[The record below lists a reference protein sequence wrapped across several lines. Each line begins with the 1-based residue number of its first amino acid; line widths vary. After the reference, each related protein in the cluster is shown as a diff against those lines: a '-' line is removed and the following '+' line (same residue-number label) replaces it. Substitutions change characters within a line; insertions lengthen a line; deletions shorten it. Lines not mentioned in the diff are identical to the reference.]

1 MAQESSNL
9 KIAIEEPRTWARRLI
24 ITVPAERV
32 ERERGEVARRLAQ
45 RLKLPGFRK
54 GKVPAHVL
62 ERKYGPAIENETVER
77 VVGNAYREALQAEG
91 LEPITQGSVEEVEY
105 QPGSDLTFRV
115 AFEIRPQ
122 IELERLGGFQLVR
135 ERPEVRDEDV
145 DRVVERLRAEHAVW
159 RPVEDAAPADGD
171 AVEVE
176 LTELDKPEP
185 KPERYRLV
193 LGQGQ
198 AVPEVEALIR
208 GLKAGEEAEG
218 VVPVSS
224 AEGTTR
230 EETVR
235 VRLLA
240 VRRPELPELDD
251 EWARSLG
258 DFEDLATL
266 RARIRED
273 LQRDAEASAERDLR
287 RQLIDRI
294 VEANPFEVPDAMVEQ
309 YLDSILQP
317 REGADAQQLV
327 EVREAARP
335 AAEQAIRRTLV
346 LDRVAKMEGLE
357 ATPAEVD
364 ARVEEIASR
373 VGRPAE
379 EMRRQLSRSGRL
391 EALADEITEE
401 KVFEYLKSLSTV
413 E

>member
-1 MAQESSNL
+1 MAQETSNL
-9 KIAIEEPRTWARRLI
+9 KIAIEEPRTWARRLT

-32 ERERGEVARRLAQ
+32 ERERGEVTRRLAQ

-54 GKVPAHVL
+54 GKIPAHVL
-62 ERKYGPAIENETVER
+62 ERRYGPAIDSETVER
-77 VVGNAYREALQAEG
+77 VVGNAYREALRAEG

-105 QPGSDLTFRV
+105 KPGSDLTFRV
-115 AFEIRPQ
+115 AFEIKPQ
-122 IELERLGGFQLVR
+122 IQLERLGGFQLVR

-145 DRVVERLRAEHAVW
+145 DRMIERLRAEHAVW
-159 RPVEDAAPADGD
+159 RPIEDAAPENGD

-176 LTELDKPEP
+176 LTELDRPEP

-208 GLKAGEEAEG
+208 GLKPGEEAEG
-218 VVPVSS
+218 VVPVTSD
-224 AEGTTR
+224 GTTR
-230 EETVR
+230 DETVR

-240 VRRPELPELDD
+240 VRRPELPAVDD

-266 RARIRED
+266 RARIKED
-273 LQRDAEASAERDLR
+273 LQRDADAAAERELR

-317 REGADAQQLV
+317 REGADAQRIA

-373 VGRPAE
+373 VGRPVE
-379 EMRRQLSRSGRL
+379 EVRRQLSRSGRL
-391 EALADEITEE
+391 NALADEITEE

>member
-1 MAQESSNL
+1 MAQDSSNL

-54 GKVPAHVL
+54 GRVPAQVL
-62 ERKYGPAIENETVER
+62 ERKYGPAIESETVER
-77 VVGNAYREALQAEG
+77 IVGNAYREALRAEG
-91 LEPITQGSVEEVEY
+91 LEPITQGSVEEVDY

-122 IELERLGGFQLVR
+122 IQLERLGGFQLVR

-145 DRVVERLRAEHAVW
+145 DRVIERLREEHAAW
-159 RPVEDAAPADGD
+159 RPVEDAAPEDGD

-185 KPERYRLV
+185 EPERYRLV
-193 LGQGQ
+193 LGRGQ

-208 GLKAGEEAEG
+208 GLKPGEEAEG
-218 VVPVSS
+218 VVPVTGEE
-224 AEGTTR
+224 AAR
-230 EETVR
+230 EESVR

-240 VRRPELPELDD
+240 VRRPELPAADD

-266 RARIRED
+266 RARIKED
-273 LQRDAEASAERDLR
+273 LQRDADASAERELR

-309 YLDSILQP
+309 YLDGILQP
-317 REGADAQQLV
+317 REGVDAQRLA
-327 EVREAARP
+327 EAREAARP
-335 AAEQAIRRTLV
+335 AAEQAIRRMLV
-346 LDRVAKMEGLE
+346 LERVAKLEGLE

-373 VGRPAE
+373 VGRPAAE
-379 EMRRQLSRSGRL
+379 VRRQLGRNGRL
-391 EALADEITEE
+391 DALADEITEE
-401 KVFEYLKSLSTV
+401 KVFDYLKGLSTV

>member
-1 MAQESSNL
+1 MAQETSNL
-9 KIAIEEPRTWARRLI
+9 KIAIEEPRTWARRLT

-32 ERERGEVARRLAQ
+32 ERERGEVTRRLAQ

-54 GKVPAHVL
+54 GKIPAHVL
-62 ERKYGPAIENETVER
+62 ERRYGPAIDSETVER
-77 VVGNAYREALQAEG
+77 VVGNAYREALRAEG

-105 QPGSDLTFRV
+105 KPGSDLTFRV
-115 AFEIRPQ
+115 AFEIKPQ
-122 IELERLGGFQLVR
+122 IQLERLGGFQLVR

-145 DRVVERLRAEHAVW
+145 DRMIERLRAEHAVW
-159 RPVEDAAPADGD
+159 RPIEDAAPENGD

-176 LTELDKPEP
+176 LTELDRPEP

-208 GLKAGEEAEG
+208 GLKPGEEAEG
-218 VVPVSS
+218 VVPVTSD
-224 AEGTTR
+224 GTTR
-230 EETVR
+230 DESVR

-240 VRRPELPELDD
+240 VRRPELPAVDD

-266 RARIRED
+266 RARIKED
-273 LQRDAEASAERDLR
+273 LQRDADAAAERELR

-317 REGADAQQLV
+317 REGADAQRIA

-373 VGRPAE
+373 VGRPVE
-379 EMRRQLSRSGRL
+379 EVRRQLSRSGRL
-391 EALADEITEE
+391 NALADEITEE

>member
-1 MAQESSNL
+1 
-9 KIAIEEPRTWARRLI
+9 
-24 ITVPAERV
+24 
-32 ERERGEVARRLAQ
+32 
-45 RLKLPGFRK
+45 
-54 GKVPAHVL
+54 
-62 ERKYGPAIENETVER
+62 
-77 VVGNAYREALQAEG
+77 
-91 LEPITQGSVEEVEY
+91 
-105 QPGSDLTFRV
+105 
-115 AFEIRPQ
+115 
-122 IELERLGGFQLVR
+122 FQLVR

-145 DRVVERLRAEHAVW
+145 DRVIERLREEHAAW
-159 RPVEDAAPADGD
+159 RPVEDAAPEDGD

-185 KPERYRLV
+185 EPERYRLV
-193 LGQGQ
+193 LGRGQ

-208 GLKAGEEAEG
+208 GLQPGEEAEG
-218 VVPVSS
+218 VVPVTGEE
-224 AEGTTR
+224 AAR
-230 EETVR
+230 EESVR

-240 VRRPELPELDD
+240 VRRPELPAADD

-266 RARIRED
+266 RARIKED
-273 LQRDAEASAERDLR
+273 LQRDADASAERELR

-309 YLDSILQP
+309 YLDGILQP
-317 REGADAQQLV
+317 REGVDAQRLA
-327 EVREAARP
+327 EAREAARP

-401 KVFEYLKSLSTV
+401 KVFDYLKGLSTV

>member
-9 KIAIEEPRTWARRLI
+9 KIAVEEPRAWARRLT

-32 ERERGEVARRLAQ
+32 ERARGEVARRLAQ

-54 GKVPAHVL
+54 GKVPTHVV
-62 ERKYGPAIENETVER
+62 ERRYGPAIDSETVER
-77 VVGNAYREALQAEG
+77 VVGDAYREALQVQG
-91 LEPITQGSVEEVEY
+91 LEPITQGSVEEVDY
-105 QPGSDLTFRV
+105 RPGADLTFRV
-115 AFEIRPQ
+115 AFEIKPQ
-122 IELERLGGFQLVR
+122 IQLERLGGFRLVR
-135 ERPEVRDEDV
+135 PRPEIRDEDV
-145 DRVVERLRAEHAVW
+145 DRVIERLRMEHAVW
-159 RPVEDAAPADGD
+159 RPVEDAAPVDGD

-176 LTELDKPEP
+176 LTELDRPEP

-208 GLKAGEEAEG
+208 GLKPGEEVEG
-218 VVPVSS
+218 AVPVTRDG
-224 AEGTTR
+224 ETR
-230 EETVR
+230 EEAVR

-240 VRRPELPELDD
+240 VRRPELPALDD
-251 EWARSLG
+251 AWARSVG
-258 DFEDLATL
+258 DFEDLAAL

-273 LQRDAEASAERDLR
+273 LQRDADAAAERELR
-287 RQLIDRI
+287 RELIDRI
-294 VEANPFEVPDAMVEQ
+294 IEANPFEVPDAMVEQ
-309 YLDSILQP
+309 YLDGILRP
-317 REGADAQQLV
+317 REGVDPQQLA
-327 EVREAARP
+327 ELRQAARP

-346 LDRVAKMEGLE
+346 VDRVAKMEGLE

-373 VGRPAE
+373 VGRPVE
-379 EMRRQLSRSGRL
+379 EVRREFVRSGRL

>member
-1 MAQESSNL
+1 MAQDSLDL

-32 ERERGEVARRLAQ
+32 QRERGEVARRLAK

-54 GKVPAHVL
+54 GRVPAQVL

-77 VVGNAYREALQAEG
+77 VVGNAYREALRAEG
-91 LEPITQGSVEEVEY
+91 LEPITQGSVEEVDY

-122 IELERLGGFQLVR
+122 IQLERLGGFQLVR
-135 ERPEVRDEDV
+135 QRPEVRDEDV
-145 DRVVERLRAEHAVW
+145 DRVIARLREEHAAW
-159 RPVEDAAPADGD
+159 RPVEDAAPEDGD

-176 LTELDKPEP
+176 LTELGKPEP

-193 LGQGQ
+193 LGRGQ

-208 GLKAGEEAEG
+208 GLKPGEEAEG
-218 VVPVSS
+218 VVPV
-224 AEGTTR
+224 AGEDPAR

-240 VRRPELPELDD
+240 VRRPELPAIDD

-258 DFEDLATL
+258 DFEDLAAL
-266 RARIRED
+266 RARIKED
-273 LQRDAEASAERDLR
+273 LQRDADAAAERELR
-287 RQLIDRI
+287 RELIDRI

-309 YLDSILQP
+309 YLDGILQP
-317 REGADAQQLV
+317 REGVDAQRLA
-327 EVREAARP
+327 EAREAARP
-335 AAEQAIRRTLV
+335 AAEQAIRRILV
-346 LDRVAKMEGLE
+346 LERVAKLEGLE

-373 VGRPAE
+373 VGRPAGE
-379 EMRRQLSRSGRL
+379 VRRQLGRNGRL
-391 EALADEITEE
+391 DALADEITEE
-401 KVFEYLKSLSTV
+401 KVFDYLKGLSTV

>member
-9 KIAIEEPRTWARRLI
+9 KIAIEEPRTWARRLT

-32 ERERGEVARRLAQ
+32 ERERGEVTRRLAQ

-54 GKVPAHVL
+54 GKIPAHVL
-62 ERKYGPAIENETVER
+62 ERRYGPAIDSETVER
-77 VVGNAYREALQAEG
+77 VVGNAYREALRAEG
-91 LEPITQGSVEEVEY
+91 LEPITQGSVEEVDY
-105 QPGSDLTFRV
+105 KPGSDLTFRV
-115 AFEIRPQ
+115 AFEIKPQ
-122 IELERLGGFQLVR
+122 IQLERLGGFQLVR

-145 DRVVERLRAEHAVW
+145 DRMIERLRAEHAVW
-159 RPVEDAAPADGD
+159 RPIEDATPEDGD
-171 AVEVE
+171 GVEVE

-208 GLKAGEEAEG
+208 GLKVGEEAEG
-218 VVPVSS
+218 VVPVTND
-224 AEGTTR
+224 GTTR

-240 VRRPELPELDD
+240 VRRPELPAVDD

-258 DFEDLATL
+258 DFEDLAAL

-273 LQRDAEASAERDLR
+273 LQREADAAAERELR

-317 REGADAQQLV
+317 REGADAQRIA

-373 VGRPAE
+373 VGRPVE
-379 EMRRQLSRSGRL
+379 EVRRQLSRSGRL
-391 EALADEITEE
+391 NALADEITEE

>member
-1 MAQESSNL
+1 MAQDSLDL

-32 ERERGEVARRLAQ
+32 QRERGEVARRLAK

-54 GKVPAHVL
+54 GRVPAQVL

-77 VVGNAYREALQAEG
+77 VVGNAYREALRAEG
-91 LEPITQGSVEEVEY
+91 LEPITQGSVEEVDY

-122 IELERLGGFQLVR
+122 IQLERLGGFQLVR
-135 ERPEVRDEDV
+135 QRPEVRDEDV
-145 DRVVERLRAEHAVW
+145 DRVIARLREEHAAW
-159 RPVEDAAPADGD
+159 RPVEDAAPEDGD

-176 LTELDKPEP
+176 LTELGKPEP

-193 LGQGQ
+193 LGRGQ

-208 GLKAGEEAEG
+208 GLKPGEEAEG
-218 VVPVSS
+218 VVPV
-224 AEGTTR
+224 AGEDPAR

-240 VRRPELPELDD
+240 VRRPELPAIDD

-258 DFEDLATL
+258 DFEDLAAL
-266 RARIRED
+266 RARIKED
-273 LQRDAEASAERDLR
+273 LQRDADAAAERELR
-287 RQLIDRI
+287 RELIDRI

-309 YLDSILQP
+309 YLDGILQP
-317 REGADAQQLV
+317 REGVDAQRLA
-327 EVREAARP
+327 EAREAARP
-335 AAEQAIRRTLV
+335 AAEQAIRRMLV
-346 LDRVAKMEGLE
+346 LERVAKLEGLE

-373 VGRPAE
+373 VGRPAAE
-379 EMRRQLSRSGRL
+379 VRRQLGRNGRL
-391 EALADEITEE
+391 DALADEITEE
-401 KVFEYLKSLSTV
+401 KVFDYLKGLSTV

>member
-9 KIAIEEPRTWARRLI
+9 KIAVEEPRAWARRLT

-32 ERERGEVARRLAQ
+32 ERARGEVARRLAQ

-54 GKVPAHVL
+54 GKVPTHVV
-62 ERKYGPAIENETVER
+62 ERRYGPAIDSETVER
-77 VVGNAYREALQAEG
+77 VVGDAYREALQVQG
-91 LEPITQGSVEEVEY
+91 LEPITQGSVEEVDY
-105 QPGSDLTFRV
+105 RPGADLTFRV
-115 AFEIRPQ
+115 AFEIKPQ
-122 IELERLGGFQLVR
+122 IQLERLGGFRLVR
-135 ERPEVRDEDV
+135 PRPEIRDEDV
-145 DRVVERLRAEHAVW
+145 DRVIERLRMEHAVW
-159 RPVEDAAPADGD
+159 RPVEDAAPVDGD

-176 LTELDKPEP
+176 LTELDRPEP

-208 GLKAGEEAEG
+208 GLKPGEEVEG
-218 VVPVSS
+218 AVPVTRDG
-224 AEGTTR
+224 ETR
-230 EETVR
+230 EEAVR

-240 VRRPELPELDD
+240 VRRPELPALDD
-251 EWARSLG
+251 AWARSVG
-258 DFEDLATL
+258 DFEDLAAL

-273 LQRDAEASAERDLR
+273 LQRDADAAAERELR
-287 RQLIDRI
+287 SELIDRI
-294 VEANPFEVPDAMVEQ
+294 IEANPFEVPDAMVEQ
-309 YLDSILQP
+309 YLDGILRP
-317 REGADAQQLV
+317 REGVDPQQLA
-327 EVREAARP
+327 ELRQAARP

-346 LDRVAKMEGLE
+346 VDRVAKMEGLE

-373 VGRPAE
+373 VGRPVE
-379 EMRRQLSRSGRL
+379 EVRREFVRSGRL